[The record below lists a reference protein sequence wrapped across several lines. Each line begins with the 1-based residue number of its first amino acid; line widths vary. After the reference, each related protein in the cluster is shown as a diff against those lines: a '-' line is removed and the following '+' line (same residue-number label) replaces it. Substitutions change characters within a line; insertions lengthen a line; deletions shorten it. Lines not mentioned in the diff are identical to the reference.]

1 MIFGEAR
8 EQTGGLNKSCSYSY
22 DMINMIPW
30 YRMVGMKCLISLL
43 FWCYLVLRYWPIVFV
58 AYFLSLLHFTG
69 FQYGG
74 NIITSFFLSAT
85 RSLFKDSYWK
95 KGKSAGHAKNYGF
108 VLNRISRGYWFS
120 GWWFGTCFIHPYIG
134 ISLKDGILA
143 VLAWWYVAGR
153 SRHGTSSNF
162 PIRAAA
168 LRIRSFSC
176 QSQMARL
183 SEGDLAPPYS
193 IYNIKITQH
202 SFESMQFSSISPGW
216 LYGVNRLGKRCL
228 SAHQWFSSLFWPLL
242 GFQRSWCFFPTFHLR
257 LSSYF
262 PPQDLA
268 ASANGASGLYTDT

>member
-153 SRHGTSSNF
+153 SR
-162 PIRAAA
+162 P
-168 LRIRSFSC
+168 
-176 QSQMARL
+176 
-183 SEGDLAPPYS
+183 D
-193 IYNIKITQH
+193 
-202 SFESMQFSSISPGW
+202 
-216 LYGVNRLGKRCL
+216 
-228 SAHQWFSSLFWPLL
+228 
-242 GFQRSWCFFPTFHLR
+242 FFGACHRVTFRYEPEMYFGRWENH
-257 LSSYF
+257 SYF
-262 PPQDLA
+262 PSPSDGEKTVGEGLGHRIVRCSRWGTWATDKPPTESIAPHLFPVIPFGLLYNLA
-268 ASANGASGLYTDT
+268 TET

>member
-22 DMINMIPW
+22 DMINMILW

-153 SRHGTSSNF
+153 SRPDFFGACHRVTF
-162 PIRAAA
+162 RQVRA
-168 LRIRSFSC
+168 R
-176 QSQMARL
+176 
-183 SEGDLAPPYS
+183 D
-193 IYNIKITQH
+193 
-202 SFESMQFSSISPGW
+202 
-216 LYGVNRLGKRCL
+216 V
-228 SAHQWFSSLFWPLL
+228 FWRWEN
-242 GFQRSWCFFPTFHLR
+242 Q
-257 LSSYF
+257 SYF
-262 PPQDLA
+262 PSSDEEKTVWCSRLGTWTDKPPINA
-268 ASANGASGLYTDT
+268 IAPHIFPVIHFGLLHHLVTKT